1 MRQFHCN
8 RKWTTNKPFGRKNI
22 YVFGANID
30 YIGLEDARRWTNR
43 VRTPAGDN
51 QLVLRGVCLGP
62 VDGWRD
68 STTYA
73 NNTLFDNLM
82 S

>member
-8 RKWTTNKPFGRKNI
+8 RKWTKSKLFENT
-22 YVFGANID
+22 YTYLVLLID
-30 YIGLEDARRWTNR
+30 LVGLEEVLTGFEPLQ
-43 VRTPAGDN
+43 VIKKSF
-51 QLVLRGVCLGP
+51 VLRGGGGGCLGP

>member
-51 QLVLRGVCLGP
+51 QLVLRERVCVLVQSMVG
-62 VDGWRD
+62 G
-68 STTYA
+68 
-73 NNTLFDNLM
+73 TLPHMLITHYLTI
-82 S
+82 